1 MIFYFVCHYRNRSLA
16 SLGYLIITSC
26 LFYQEL
32 NIGQKSNKIDTQK
45 IKISEVIDNIKLD

>member
-1 MIFYFVCHYRNRSLA
+1 MIFYFVCHYRNRSLT

-32 NIGQKSNKIDTQK
+32 KIGQKSNKIYAKKIAYSNIIDT
-45 IKISEVIDNIKLD
+45 